1 MPDFKISAILEGH
14 SDDVRAVA
22 FPSTTTVLTSSRD
35 ATVRMWTVIS
45 SPPPQFDDKITVH
58 GSAFINSIAYCPPT
72 EDYPE
77 GLIFSAG
84 QDTIIEA
91 RQPGKPADDN
101 ADRLLLGHTGNV
113 CALAVSPDRK
123 WLASGSWDSTGRL
136 WEIGKWSKE
145 VVLEGHGGSVWAVL
159 AYDKDTVITGCADKL
174 IRVFNTSGSLQNTFR
189 GCGDVV
195 RALCKVPD
203 GHTSGAQIASAGND
217 GIIRLWTIQGKQ
229 VGQLHGHESFIYSLA
244 ALPSG
249 ELVSSGEDRTV
260 RIWNGTSCV
269 QTITHPAI
277 SVWSVAA
284 CAESGDIVSGASDRV
299 TRVFSRAKDR
309 QADEAT
315 TQIFENAVKESSIP
329 QEQVGKVNKEKL
341 PGPEF
346 LRQRSGT
353 KDGQVQMIR
362 EEDGSVTAHTWSS
375 ASSQWVPVGTV
386 VDSVGSSGRKV
397 EYMGQDYDYVFDVD
411 IEDGKPPLKLPYNL
425 SQNPY
430 DVAKKFIETN
440 ELPISYLEQVANF
453 ITSNTEQ
460 VANFITSN
468 TKGAVVGPSQTN
480 ESTYQQPSIPDS
492 RPRVLPQA
500 SYLSITSANLK
511 AIQKKI
517 SELNAQLVSSG
528 SKDISLSPSEMEAI
542 SALCSR
548 LGQPSTL
555 SKSPVVNATLPLLVK
570 ISTSWPVGNRL
581 PGLDLLRLLAAASP
595 IPATWDQGDG
605 NLVSVIIASG
615 VFDAPLSP
623 NNTMLAIRMLAN
635 FFETDSGRTLVAGC
649 FEEVTGKIGS
659 VMSDSVAAGNRNIT
673 IAAAT
678 LYINFA
684 VYLTSKDKANTL
696 EASEHGLVLL
706 DQLTKVLCNEK
717 DSEAVYRGLVALG
730 TLVVGLDHE
739 IKAAAKEIYEL
750 DRTLKRVL
758 DAGFGREPR
767 VKGVISEIRDAIN

>member
-1 MPDFKISAILEGH
+1 MPDFKISALLEGH

-22 FPSTTTVLTSSRD
+22 FPNTKIVLTSSRD
-35 ATVRMWTVIS
+35 ATVRMWTVVS
-45 SPPPQFDDKITVH
+45 SPPPKFDDKITVH
-58 GSAFINSIAYCPPT
+58 GSAFINSLAYCPPT
-72 EDYPE
+72 ADYPE
-77 GLIFSAG
+77 GLIFSGG

-91 RQPGKPADDN
+91 RQPGKAADEN
-101 ADRLLLGHTGNV
+101 ADRMLLGHTNNV
-113 CALAVSPDRK
+113 CALAVSPDRT

-174 IRVFNTSGSLQNTFR
+174 IRVFNASGKLQNTFR

-195 RALCKVPD
+195 RALCKVSD
-203 GHTSGAQIASAGND
+203 DHGSGAQIASAGND

-244 ALPSG
+244 TLPSG

-260 RIWNGTSCV
+260 RIWNGTRCI

-299 TRVFSRAKDR
+299 ARVFSRDKDR

-341 PGPEF
+341 PGPDF
-346 LRQRSGT
+346 LKQKSGT

-375 ASSQWVPVGTV
+375 ATSQWVPVGTV
-386 VDSVGSSGRKV
+386 VDSVGSSGKKV

-411 IEDGKPPLKLPYNL
+411 IEDGKPALKLPYNL

-430 DVAKKFIETN
+430 DVAKRFIETN
-440 ELPISYLEQVANF
+440 ELPVTYL
-453 ITSNTEQ
+453 EQ

-468 TKGAVVGPSQTN
+468 TKGAMVGPAQTN
-480 ESTYQQPSIPDS
+480 ESTSQQPSLPDS
-492 RPRVLPQA
+492 RLKVLPQT
-500 SYLSITSANLK
+500 SYLSIRSANMK

-528 SKDISLSPSEMEAI
+528 SKDMSLSPSEMEAI
-542 SALCSR
+542 SALCSQ
-548 LGQPSTL
+548 LEQPSTL
-555 SKSPVVNATLPLLVK
+555 SKSPVVEATLPLLIK
-570 ISTSWPVGNRL
+570 ISTSWPVANRL

-595 IPATWDQGDG
+595 FPATWDQGEG
-605 NLVSVIIASG
+605 NLVSLIISSG

-635 FFETDSGRTLVAGC
+635 FFETEPGRTLVAGC
-649 FEEVTGKIGS
+649 FEEVTNKIGT
-659 VMSDSVAAGNRNIT
+659 VMSDSVGTGNRNVT
-673 IAAAT
+673 IAATT
-678 LYINFA
+678 LYINLA
-684 VYLTSKDKANTL
+684 VYLTSKERVDTP

-706 DQLTKVLCNEK
+706 DQLTKVLLKEK

-750 DRTLKRVL
+750 DRTLTRVL

-767 VKGVISEIRDAIN
+767 VKGVISEIRDAAN

>member
-1 MPDFKISAILEGH
+1 MDEAASFGCARALPPSCDLAYQNLYYVMQRTASQPPHAANKLKNYSLQPFIALRDSFIFSVGRQINTPTKIICMPDFKISALLEGH

-22 FPSTTTVLTSSRD
+22 FPTASTALTSSRD
-35 ATVRMWTVIS
+35 ATVRMWTVVS
-45 SPPPQFDDKITVH
+45 SPPPKFDDKITVH
-58 GSAFINSIAYCPPT
+58 GSAFINSLAYCPPT
-72 EDYPE
+72 GDYPE

-91 RQPGKPADDN
+91 RRPGKPADDN
-101 ADRLLLGHTGNV
+101 AERLLLGHTGNV

-145 VVLEGHGGSVWAVL
+145 VVLDGHGGSVWAVL

-174 IRVFNTSGSLQNTFR
+174 IRVFNTSGKLVNTFR

-203 GHTSGAQIASAGND
+203 GHGSGAQIASAGND

-229 VGQLHGHESFIYSLA
+229 VGQLHGHESFIYSLDS
-244 ALPSG
+244 LPSG

-260 RIWNGTSCV
+260 RIWNATSCI

-284 CAESGDIVSGASDRV
+284 CAESGDIISGASDRIA
-299 TRVFSRAKDR
+299 RIFSRDK
-309 QADEAT
+309 
-315 TQIFENAVKESSIP
+315 
-329 QEQVGKVNKEKL
+329 
-341 PGPEF
+341 
-346 LRQRSGT
+346 
-353 KDGQVQMIR
+353 
-362 EEDGSVTAHTWSS
+362 
-375 ASSQWVPVGTV
+375 V

-430 DVAKKFIETN
+430 DVAKKFIANN

-453 ITSNTEQ
+453 ITT
-460 VANFITSN
+460 N
-468 TKGAVVGPSQTN
+468 TKGAVVGPSQTG

-492 RPRVLPQA
+492 RPKVLPQA
-500 SYLSITSANLK
+500 SYLSIKSANLK

-517 SELNAQLVSSG
+517 SEINTQLISSG
-528 SKDISLSPSEMEAI
+528 SKDLSLAPSEMEAI
-542 SALCSR
+542 SALCSQ
-548 LGQPSTL
+548 LEQPSSL
-555 SKSPVVNATLPLLVK
+555 SKSPVVEATLPLLVK
-570 ISTSWPVGNRL
+570 VSTSWPAGNRL

-595 IPATWDQGDG
+595 TAATWDQGEG
-605 NLVSVIIASG
+605 NLVSVIISSG
-615 VFDAPLSP
+615 VFDAPISP

-635 FFETDSGRTLVAGC
+635 FFETGPGRALVASC
-649 FEEVTGKIGS
+649 FEEVTNKIGS
-659 VMSDSVAAGNRNIT
+659 VMSDSVAAGNRNVT

-678 LYINFA
+678 LYINLAIYF
-684 VYLTSKDKANTL
+684 TSKENVDSP
-696 EASEHGLVLL
+696 EASEHGLVII
-706 DQLTKVLCNEK
+706 DQLTKVLRNEK

-739 IKAAAKEIYEL
+739 IQTAAKEIYDL
-750 DRTLKRVL
+750 DQTLTRVL
-758 DAGFGREPR
+758 DVGFGREPR

>member
-1 MPDFKISAILEGH
+1 MPDFKISALLEGH

-22 FPSTTTVLTSSRD
+22 FPTASTALTSSRD
-35 ATVRMWTVIS
+35 ATVRMWTVVS
-45 SPPPQFDDKITVH
+45 SPPPKFDDKITVH
-58 GSAFINSIAYCPPT
+58 GSAFINSLAYCPPT
-72 EDYPE
+72 GDYPE

-91 RQPGKPADDN
+91 RRPGKPADDN
-101 ADRLLLGHTGNV
+101 AERLLLGHTGNV

-145 VVLEGHGGSVWAVL
+145 VVLDGHGGSVWAVL

-174 IRVFNTSGSLQNTFR
+174 IRVFNTSGKLVNTFR

-203 GHTSGAQIASAGND
+203 GHGSGAQIASAGND

-229 VGQLHGHESFIYSLA
+229 VGQLHGHESFIYSLDS
-244 ALPSG
+244 LPSG

-260 RIWNGTSCV
+260 RIWNATSCI

-284 CAESGDIVSGASDRV
+284 CAESGDIISGASDRIA
-299 TRVFSRAKDR
+299 RIFSRDKGR

-346 LRQRSGT
+346 LKQRSGT

-362 EEDGSVTAHTWSS
+362 EDDGSVTAHTWSS

-430 DVAKKFIETN
+430 DVAKKFIANN

-453 ITSNTEQ
+453 ITT
-460 VANFITSN
+460 N
-468 TKGAVVGPSQTN
+468 TKGAVVGPSQTG

-492 RPRVLPQA
+492 RPKVLPQA
-500 SYLSITSANLK
+500 SYLSIKSANLK
-511 AIQKKI
+511 AIQKKL
-517 SELNAQLVSSG
+517 SEINTQLISSG
-528 SKDISLSPSEMEAI
+528 SKDLSLAPSEMEAI
-542 SALCSR
+542 SALCSQ
-548 LGQPSTL
+548 LEQPSSL
-555 SKSPVVNATLPLLVK
+555 SKSPVVEATLPLLVK
-570 ISTSWPVGNRL
+570 VSTSWPAGNRL

-595 IPATWDQGDG
+595 TAATWDQGEG
-605 NLVSVIIASG
+605 NLVSVIISSG
-615 VFDAPLSP
+615 VFDAPISP

-635 FFETDSGRTLVAGC
+635 FFETGPGRALVAGC
-649 FEEVTGKIGS
+649 FEEVTNKIGS
-659 VMSDSVAAGNRNIT
+659 VMSDSVAAGNRNVT

-678 LYINFA
+678 LYINLA
-684 VYLTSKDKANTL
+684 VYFTSKENVDSP
-696 EASEHGLVLL
+696 EASEHGLVLI
-706 DQLTKVLCNEK
+706 DQLTKVLRNEK

-739 IKAAAKEIYEL
+739 IQTAAKEIYDL
-750 DRTLKRVL
+750 DQTLTRVL
-758 DAGFGREPR
+758 DVGFGREPR